1 MSDLSGEIS
10 VKSIDD
16 RSIKYCSCE
25 VLSSIMKRT
34 DDLSVLSITACNFP
48 SIICQ
53 VPGRNIDRPSPLFS
67 RKLGQTH
74 PLWLKWTRRGHVRLA
89 RRQDEHQFWKLR
101 ENVIEKKGQGLEGET
116 ISMLVASSSVH
127 PTHICTHT
135 RARPHAGARRNLNI
149 MPRTMMARGTT
160 KTSLSDGFYDDLI
173 LLAGS
178 SAAD

>member
-1 MSDLSGEIS
+1 
-10 VKSIDD
+10 
-16 RSIKYCSCE
+16 
-25 VLSSIMKRT
+25 MKRT

-89 RRQDEHQFWKLR
+89 RRHRRDEHQFWKLR
-101 ENVIEKKGQGLEGET
+101 ENVIEKKGRGLERET
-116 ISMLVASSSVH
+116 ISMPVASSSVH
-127 PTHICTHT
+127 PTHIRTHT

-160 KTSLSDGFYDDLI
+160 KKRHSRTDSTTTWYYSLVAARPINIQFLEYERKKRMGEDFY
-173 LLAGS
+173 
-178 SAAD
+178 